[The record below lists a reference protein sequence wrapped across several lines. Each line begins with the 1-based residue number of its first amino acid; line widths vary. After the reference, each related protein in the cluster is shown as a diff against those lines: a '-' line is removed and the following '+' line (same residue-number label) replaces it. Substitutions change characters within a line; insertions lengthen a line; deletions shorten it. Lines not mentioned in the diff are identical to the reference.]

1 MRRCRCHEFRLR
13 RLRAGEPK
21 RKLPAGTKN
30 PNPSTSQNLKEETM
44 TVARISEISS
54 VSKKSFED
62 AIIKGVD
69 RANKT
74 LRNVKG
80 AWVKDQE
87 VLVDNGKVSG
97 YKVILKVTFV
107 LTD

>member
-1 MRRCRCHEFRLR
+1 
-13 RLRAGEPK
+13 
-21 RKLPAGTKN
+21 
-30 PNPSTSQNLKEETM
+30 M

>member
-1 MRRCRCHEFRLR
+1 
-13 RLRAGEPK
+13 
-21 RKLPAGTKN
+21 
-30 PNPSTSQNLKEETM
+30 M

-62 AIIKGVD
+62 AILQGVA

-74 LRNVKG
+74 LKNVKG

-87 VLVDNGKVSG
+87 VMIEKGKVAG
-97 YKVILKVTFV
+97 FKVILKVTFV